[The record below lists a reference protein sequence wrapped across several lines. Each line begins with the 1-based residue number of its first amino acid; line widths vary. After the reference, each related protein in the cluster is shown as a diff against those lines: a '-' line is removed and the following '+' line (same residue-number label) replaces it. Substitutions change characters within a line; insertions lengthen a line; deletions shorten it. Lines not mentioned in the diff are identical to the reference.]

1 MQESLT
7 LSLEGFLF
15 FCLFG
20 IALLTFCRTVGLIM
34 SPIIET
40 LSDIIILVLSLP
52 VLLIVWIFNKVK
64 EALSVK

>member
-20 IALLTFCRTVGLIM
+20 IAFLTFCRTVGLIIM
-34 SPIIET
+34 LIARA

-64 EALSVK
+64 EAQ